1 MRRAL
6 IAGISAFV
14 AVAVAGSVLVTLIQR
29 AEADGRDRF
38 AHPLHRHLFF
48 ATSPHGTDGRRLSR
62 MGARRPSGGLRRED
76 RRPTHGRQGRGGCS
90 RRCVDDQL
98 DSTRTATWSTNPR
111 DPYMIP
117 IDAAAIDQAAYA
129 RFLPPETRS
138 VVTDL
143 QDGQAILGQTSAK
156 LRHLGPGGVM
166 TFLGGASVTV
176 IGILPDQLVGAAE
189 LVVTRATGAAIGV
202 HQNRYV
208 LFQPE
213 AGLRPTVTQLE
224 NRFRALLPPDVQYPV
239 VQVRAPGETK
249 YLRQGDAV
257 LPPALIKRRF
267 GEWAGRPQPGDAG
280 YIEID
285 PAWVQ
290 ERIVTAELPV
300 IGRVSCNRKLIP
312 QLRGALEEVVAARV
326 GVHDPRLQRLLLVPI
341 RAAIPVGIYLPPR
354 VGDRDRCERRHEPLR
369 NSAHAG
375 SSAGRDHAAVGVRDG
390 AATGS
395 CPTGCTSSTCI
406 RWPPRRDPGRN
417 IVEGSRYQA
426 HRLHVLGSRAA
437 TRPRVLSM
445 PPAA

>member
-1 MRRAL
+1 VRRAL

-14 AVAVAGSVLVTLIQR
+14 AVAVAGSVLVTLIQQ
-29 AEADGRDRF
+29 AEADGQ
-38 AHPLHRHLFF
+38 AGSPTPSTSTSSSPLPPTGPAVDAYL
-48 ATSPHGTDGRRLSR
+48 AWVP
-62 MGARRPSGGLRRED
+62 GGLPAGYGGKIAALPTID
-76 RRPTHGRQGRGGCS
+76 RVAVVAQDNVWMTSSLDKDGNL
-90 RRCVDDQL
+90 VDE
-98 DSTRTATWSTNPR
+98 PP

-138 VVTDL
+138 VVANL
-143 QDGQAILGQTSAK
+143 QDGQAILGQTSSK

-189 LVVTRATGAAIGV
+189 VVVTRATGAAIGV
-202 HQNRYV
+202 LQNRYV

-213 AGLRPTVTQLE
+213 TGLQPSDTRLE
-224 NRFRALLPPDVQYPV
+224 NRFRLLLPPDAPYPV

-290 ERIVTAELPV
+290 EHIVTAELPV
-300 IGRVSCNRKLIP
+300 IGRVSCNRKLVP
-312 QLRGALEEVVAARV
+312 QLRGALEEVVAEGLTSTIHVYDGCFSSRFVLRSPSASISHHAWGIAIDVNADTNRFATPPTQ
-326 GVHDPRLQRLLLVPI
+326 DPRLVAIMQQWGFGWGGDWIVPDGMHFEYLHPV
-341 RAAIPVGIYLPPR
+341 AA
-354 VGDRDRCERRHEPLR
+354 H
-369 NSAHAG
+369 
-375 SSAGRDHAAVGVRDG
+375 
-390 AATGS
+390 T
-395 CPTGCTSSTCI
+395 
-406 RWPPRRDPGRN
+406 
-417 IVEGSRYQA
+417 
-426 HRLHVLGSRAA
+426 
-437 TRPRVLSM
+437 
-445 PPAA
+445 

>member
-14 AVAVAGSVLVTLIQR
+14 AVATAGSVLVTLIRR
-29 AEADGRDRF
+29 AEADGQ
-38 AHPLHRHLFF
+38 AGSPTPSTS
-48 ATSPHGTDGRRLSR
+48 TSPSPPPPTGPRVDAYL
-62 MGARRPSGGLRRED
+62 AWVPGGLPVGYGVKIAAL
-76 RRPTHGRQGRGGCS
+76 PTIARVAVVAQDNVWMTSSLDKDGNL
-90 RRCVDDQL
+90 VDE
-98 DSTRTATWSTNPR
+98 PP

-138 VVTDL
+138 VVANL
-143 QDGQAILGQTSAK
+143 QDGQAILGQTSSK

-166 TFLGGASVTV
+166 TFLGGSSVTV

-189 LVVTRATGAAIGV
+189 VVVTRATGAAIGV

-213 AGLRPTVTQLE
+213 TGLHPSDTQLE
-224 NRFRALLPPDVQYPV
+224 NRFRALLPPDLRYPV

-267 GEWAGRPQPGDAG
+267 SEWAGRPQPGVAG

-290 ERIVTAELPV
+290 EHIVTAELPV
-300 IGRVSCNRKLIP
+300 IGRVSCNRKLIQ
-312 QLRGALEEVVAARV
+312 QLRGALEEVVAEGLTSTIHVYDGCFSSRFVLRSPSASISHHAWGIAIDVNADTNRF
-326 GVHDPRLQRLLLVPI
+326 GTPPTQDPRLVAVMQRWGFAWGGDWIVPDGMHFEYLHPV
-341 RAAIPVGIYLPPR
+341 AA
-354 VGDRDRCERRHEPLR
+354 
-369 NSAHAG
+369 
-375 SSAGRDHAAVGVRDG
+375 
-390 AATGS
+390 
-395 CPTGCTSSTCI
+395 
-406 RWPPRRDPGRN
+406 
-417 IVEGSRYQA
+417 QA
-426 HRLHVLGSRAA
+426 
-437 TRPRVLSM
+437 
-445 PPAA
+445 